1 MTAIKPAETRR
12 VQAVAAET
20 YPVNAQCA
28 WPDSDAEAVD
38 PHHCFP
44 RSAIGGDSYFVS
56 LTFYTYEEAIAVVGK
71 KVGLTEVPGTGWV
84 THPIP
89 HVTGLSRQIHD
100 EIEARHY
107 RISLEGGV
115 YIAYERSEYHKG
127 PEGAEGGDGKWVD
140 VGPLQPQ
147 PGGTGGKTRKR
158 FKGNDRRVRKTISFR
173 VPNDA
178 GEDGAG
184 LLDEKAGQL
193 RESMGKGDDYPF
205 YHVVSAAL
213 DYTILNAD
221 ETDFPEDV

>member
-28 WPDSDAEAVD
+28 WPDSGGDADD

-44 RSAIGGDSYFVS
+44 RSSIGGESYFVS
-56 LTFYTYEEAIAVVGK
+56 LTFDTYEEAIEVVGK
-71 KVGLTEVPGTGWV
+71 KVGLTEVGSRDGLVWV

-89 HVTGLSRQIHD
+89 HVTGLSREVHD
-100 EIEARHY
+100 KLEGRDFKIV
-107 RISLEGGV
+107 LEGGV
-115 YIAYERSEYHKG
+115 FFAYEKD
-127 PEGAEGGDGKWVD
+127 EGGTWIEK
-140 VGPLQPQ
+140 GPLQPQ

-158 FKGNDRRVRKTISFR
+158 FKGQDRRARKTISFR

-184 LLDEKAGQL
+184 LLDEKAEQL